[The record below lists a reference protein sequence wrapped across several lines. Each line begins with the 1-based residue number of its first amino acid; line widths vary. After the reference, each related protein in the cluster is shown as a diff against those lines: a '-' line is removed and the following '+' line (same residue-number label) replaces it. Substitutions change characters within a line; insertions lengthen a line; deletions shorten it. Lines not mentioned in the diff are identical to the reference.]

1 MVLVRDVEQHFEVF
15 VCIFENLHRK
25 NCYSGL
31 GGRGVEKAL
40 AMQA

>member
-1 MVLVRDVEQHFEVF
+1 MVLVRDVEQHFEVS
-15 VCIFENLHRK
+15 VCMFENVHRK

-31 GGRGVEKAL
+31 GDRGVEKAL